1 MQDRLALALDQ
12 MVYAAEL
19 VVTYVEGLDRDSFY
33 AIQKTQQAVILNL
46 LIIGETAAR
55 IMTLLEADHHL
66 FDELPLRNMKG
77 MRNRIAHGY
86 FDMNLAVVWDTVDT
100 AIPDLILRLRKIISI
115 RQK

>member
-33 AIQKTQQAVILNL
+33 ADQKTQQAVILNL

-100 AIPDLILRLRKIISI
+100 AIPDLILRLRRLISI

>member
-33 AIQKTQQAVILNL
+33 ADQKTQQAVILNL

-100 AIPDLILRLRKIISI
+100 AIPDLTLRLRKIISI

>member
-1 MQDRLALALDQ
+1 MQDRLALALDP

-19 VVTYVEGLDRDSFY
+19 AVTYVEGLDRDSFY
-33 AIQKTQQAVILNL
+33 ADQETQQAVILNL

>member
-33 AIQKTQQAVILNL
+33 ADQKTQQAVILNL

-100 AIPDLILRLRKIISI
+100 AIPDLILRLRKIIST

>member
-33 AIQKTQQAVILNL
+33 ADQKTQQAVILNL

>member
-33 AIQKTQQAVILNL
+33 ADQKTQQAVILNL

-86 FDMNLAVVWDTVDT
+86 FDMNLAVVWDTVDA
-100 AIPDLILRLRKIISI
+100 AIPDLILR
-115 RQK
+115 

>member
-33 AIQKTQQAVILNL
+33 ADQNTQQAVILNL

>member
-1 MQDRLALALDQ
+1 MQDRLALALDP

-19 VVTYVEGLDRDSFY
+19 AVTDVEGLDRDSFY
-33 AIQKTQQAVILNL
+33 ADQKTQQAVILNL

>member
-33 AIQKTQQAVILNL
+33 ADQKTQQAVILNL

-100 AIPDLILRLRKIISI
+100 AIPDLILRLRKIISV

>member
-33 AIQKTQQAVILNL
+33 ADQKTQQAVILNL

-100 AIPDLILRLRKIISI
+100 AIPDLILRLRKLISI

>member
-33 AIQKTQQAVILNL
+33 ADQKTQQAVILNL

-86 FDMNLAVVWDTVDT
+86 FNMNLAVVWDTVDT
-100 AIPDLILRLRKIISI
+100 AIPDLILRLRRLISI

>member
-33 AIQKTQQAVILNL
+33 ADQKTQQAVILNL
-46 LIIGETAAR
+46 LIICETAAR
-55 IMTLLEADHHL
+55 IMTLLEAVHLL

-100 AIPDLILRLRKIISI
+100 AIPDLILRLRKLISI

>member
-1 MQDRLALALDQ
+1 MQERLALALDQ

-33 AIQKTQQAVILNL
+33 ADQKTQQAVILNL

>member
-19 VVTYVEGLDRDSFY
+19 AVTYVEGLDRDSFY
-33 AIQKTQQAVILNL
+33 VDQKTQQAVILNL
-46 LIIGETAAR
+46 LIIGETAAW

-100 AIPDLILRLRKIISI
+100 AIPDLILRLRRLISI

>member
-33 AIQKTQQAVILNL
+33 ADQKTQQAVILNL
-46 LIIGETAAR
+46 LIIGEAAAR

>member
-33 AIQKTQQAVILNL
+33 ADQKTQQAVILNL

-66 FDELPLRNMKG
+66 FDELPLRYMKG

-100 AIPDLILRLRKIISI
+100 AIPDLILRLRKLISI

>member
-33 AIQKTQQAVILNL
+33 ADQKTQQAVILNL

-77 MRNRIAHGY
+77 LRNRIAHGY

>member
-1 MQDRLALALDQ
+1 

-19 VVTYVEGLDRDSFY
+19 AVTYVDGLDRDRFY
-33 AIQKTQQAVILNL
+33 ADKKHLAVILNRS
-46 LIIGETAAR
+46 IIGETATR

-77 MRNRIAHGY
+77 MRDRIAHGY

-100 AIPDLILRLRKIISI
+100 AIPDLILRLRKISFI
-115 RQK
+115 RQT